1 MSEKF
6 REAIKSR
13 RYNITIEE
21 EITERFNQIATDRM
35 EMSESGLVVID
46 KLKFI
51 YDDRYDPTC
60 GGSLNYLNGRN
71 SNERVSTSK
80 IRMTNALSIPFGVYV
95 KSMSKVIQTEC
106 TTTKVSRTNSTG
118 TMSIFQHQILI

>member
-35 EMSESGLVVID
+35 EMSESGLVVD
-46 KLKFI
+46 
-51 YDDRYDPTC
+51 
-60 GGSLNYLNGRN
+60 
-71 SNERVSTSK
+71 
-80 IRMTNALSIPFGVYV
+80 
-95 KSMSKVIQTEC
+95 
-106 TTTKVSRTNSTG
+106 
-118 TMSIFQHQILI
+118 